1 MTLELTTES
10 TLSHYGIPVARI
22 NGIDR
27 GPKDICEEIVGS
39 PTAAL
44 IVCSNLQ
51 MVDLA
56 GAEKFCSQDPS
67 GVQPGHGV
75 VDLLD
80 EMFGASA
87 QKSWK
92 AV

>member
-10 TLSHYGIPVARI
+10 TMSHYGIPVARI

-27 GPKDICEEIVGS
+27 GPRDICAEIVGT

-44 IVCSNLQ
+44 LVCCNLDC
-51 MVDLA
+51 VDLESA
-56 GAEKFCSQDPS
+56 KLFCAQDPT